1 MWKRISILMVL
12 VALVAG
18 ACGDDD
24 AGSGEEQAV
33 VDALMA
39 KMQEDTDVGEPFD
52 DAESS
57 QCFATALVSE
67 FGLTRMAELG
77 VTADAVTESEAFFG
91 AMSESEIGRAV
102 DLAFG
107 CVDIGAVFGAEFTGL
122 SDASRECFVGGLEDS
137 GFLRTATIAGLR
149 GEEFEPDEAAMG
161 QLLTAAEAC
170 LTDEEMSALFGS

>member
-1 MWKRISILMVL
+1 MWKRVSVLML
-12 VALVAG
+12 AVALVAV

-33 VDALMA
+33 VSALMA
-39 KMQEDTDVGEPFD
+39 KMQEDTDAGEPFD

-57 QCFATALVSE
+57 QCFAEGLISE

-91 AMSESEIGRAV
+91 AMSDAEIGRAV
-102 DLAFG
+102 DVAFG
-107 CVDIGAVFGAEFTGL
+107 CADIGAIFGAEFTGL
-122 SDASRECFVGGLEDS
+122 SDSSRDCFVGELEDS
-137 GFLRTATIAGLR
+137 GFLKTATIAGLR
-149 GEEFEPDEAAMG
+149 GEEFEPDEAALG

-170 LTDEEMSALFGS
+170 LTPEEMTALFG